1 MHDEGF
7 ISTLDIR
14 VSVTRGRLT
23 CGMAASESAQAPLG
37 TPVTSLGFEEQ
48 NERRFSVPQEK
59 RGLVDGLRAAA
70 WLTTRLAVVK
80 PLLLA
85 APAAKATAGLVFEEL
100 VQLLPEHVAA
110 EVAVILG
117 SLIARSATLLGETPE
132 GKSCRRSAE
141 RLCGDVLEW
150 SATAQG
156 ETMAVESSEALLL
169 LMRALRSREAKE
181 FYASCE
187 RATHAILRA
196 AATPQALKLVSTVRV
211 TLDAVI
217 DLAASDEAAHA
228 VREAIE
234 AFGLALRHH
243 KESRA
248 QPVPEQDTLSECE
261 SDDNDDRDS
270 KPPISNRAA
279 TKPRILTP
287 RRKPRRR
294 NITSLC
300 FFSLFACWSSLALF
314 GTYVLFT
321 NTFYAHNADRLVEA
335 PRPAASDYDTYPS
348 CRGEYPYC

>member
-1 MHDEGF
+1 
-7 ISTLDIR
+7 
-14 VSVTRGRLT
+14 
-23 CGMAASESAQAPLG
+23 MASSDSAPTPLG
-37 TPVTSLGFEEQ
+37 TPVTSLGLEEQ
-48 NERRFSVPQEK
+48 SERSYSVPQEK

-117 SLIARSATLLGETPE
+117 SLIARGATVLGETPE
-132 GKSCRRSAE
+132 GKTCRRSVE
-141 RLCGDVLEW
+141 RLCGDVLDW

-156 ETMAVESSEALLL
+156 EKMALESSEALLL

-187 RATHAILRA
+187 RATQAILRA

-217 DLAASDEAAHA
+217 DLSASDEAAHA

-243 KESRA
+243 KESRIP
-248 QPVPEQDTLSECE
+248 PVPEQDTLSECE
-261 SDDNDDRDS
+261 SEDNDDRDT
-270 KPPISNRAA
+270 KPPSSNRSAP
-279 TKPRILTP
+279 TPRIL
-287 RRKPRRR
+287 PRRR
-294 NITSLC
+294 QPRRCNISTLC
-300 FFSLFACWSSLALF
+300 FFSFFACWSSLALF

-321 NTFYAHNADRLVEA
+321 NSFYTQNADRQVDA